1 MSCIDKFNEV
11 RNKIN
16 ELDSNVMECEAKI
29 MELKGKEMSLIA
41 KENTLMSKSL
51 TAKDIEE
58 LESVKL
64 EQKSLAEEI
73 RKAETNKTEA
83 EYMAMALSKSL
94 LTSFGT
100 YMENETG
107 SRVSTEFSKELRAEF
122 SKKASPKVAKMC
134 RLLVEVGEAYEDI
147 QALEVEYN
155 THTGLINAFLRE
167 KCNGMGT
174 YSSDFFSTSGNLRA
188 KYLDIVPPKTRN
200 FIKHLN
206 EPIYRY

>member
-64 EQKSLAEEI
+64 EQKLLAEEI

-155 THTGLINAFLRE
+155 THAGLINAFLRE

-174 YSSDFFSTSGNLRA
+174 YSSDFFNTSDNLKA
-188 KYLDIVPPKTRN
+188 KYLEIVPPKTRN
-200 FIKHLN
+200 FINHLSA
-206 EPIYRY
+206 PIYRY

>member
-64 EQKSLAEEI
+64 EQKLLAEEI
-73 RKAETNKTEA
+73 RKAETNKT
-83 EYMAMALSKSL
+83 
-94 LTSFGT
+94 
-100 YMENETG
+100 
-107 SRVSTEFSKELRAEF
+107 
-122 SKKASPKVAKMC
+122 
-134 RLLVEVGEAYEDI
+134 
-147 QALEVEYN
+147 
-155 THTGLINAFLRE
+155 
-167 KCNGMGT
+167 
-174 YSSDFFSTSGNLRA
+174 
-188 KYLDIVPPKTRN
+188 
-200 FIKHLN
+200 
-206 EPIYRY
+206 

>member
-64 EQKSLAEEI
+64 EQKLLAEEI

-107 SRVSTEFSKELRAEF
+107 SRVSTEFSK
-122 SKKASPKVAKMC
+122 KASPKVAKMC

-155 THTGLINAFLRE
+155 THAGLINAFLRE

-174 YSSDFFSTSGNLRA
+174 YSSDFFNTSDNLRA
-188 KYLDIVPPKTRN
+188 KYLEIVPPKTRN
-200 FIKHLN
+200 FINHLN
-206 EPIYRY
+206 APIYRY